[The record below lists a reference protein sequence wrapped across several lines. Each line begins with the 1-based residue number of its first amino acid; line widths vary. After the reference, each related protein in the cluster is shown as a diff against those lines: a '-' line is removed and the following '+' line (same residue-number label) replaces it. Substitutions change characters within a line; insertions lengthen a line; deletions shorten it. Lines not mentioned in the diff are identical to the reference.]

1 MASRCSWLRVLSTC
15 ALSAC
20 LLPACAAP
28 EYAKGGPITATGRAP
43 GVRVHDLSEHDGR
56 RTLVIAF
63 GPGDDVLAGLSEL
76 ARAQRWQSAHFSGI
90 GSFSK
95 ATLGWYD
102 FGRKEFLKIPRSGTL
117 EVASFS
123 GNVTLDPNGAPL
135 VHAHGAV
142 ADEHGDTTGGHV
154 LEAIVAATLEV
165 LLTVEPT
172 PVRKAPDEE
181 LGTSVIQ

>member
-1 MASRCSWLRVLSTC
+1 MSSRRSWLRVSSIAALHTC
-15 ALSAC
+15 LM
-20 LLPACAAP
+20 LACAAP
-28 EYAKGGPITATGRAP
+28 EYTKGGAVTATGRAP
-43 GVRVHDLSEHDGR
+43 KARVHDLSEHDGR
-56 RTLVIAF
+56 RTLVLAF

-90 GSFSK
+90 GSFSDV
-95 ATLGWYD
+95 TLGWYD
-102 FGRKEFLKIPRSGTL
+102 FGRKEFLKIPRRGTL
-117 EVASFS
+117 EVVSFG
-123 GNVTLDPNGAPL
+123 GNVTLDPTGTPL

-154 LEAIVAATLEV
+154 LEATVAATLEV
-165 LLTVEPT
+165 FLTVEPT